1 MDAKNLIPLTIL
13 AGVSIAGASLSGCGF
28 KSDLSLPVPE
38 VNPGALLAPDAPND
52 ADVSQDKVIQEG
64 VDSLTEV
71 ADEPILLD
79 KVVEQA
85 SNAKILV
92 DPSQASPEA
101 SPEASTES
109 ASTESASS
117 AKARAAEEGV
127 PVDLSDLSTTIEKKP
142 ETQ

>member
-1 MDAKNLIPLTIL
+1 MDAKNLIPLTIV

-92 DPSQASPEA
+92 DPSQAS
-101 SPEASTES
+101 TES

>member
-1 MDAKNLIPLTIL
+1 MDAKNLIPLTIV

-92 DPSQASPEA
+92 DPSQAST
-101 SPEASTES
+101 EASTES
-109 ASTESASS
+109 ASIESASS

>member
-1 MDAKNLIPLTIL
+1 MDAKKLIPLTIV

-38 VNPGALLAPDAPND
+38 VNPGALLAPDAPKD
-52 ADVSQDKVIQEG
+52 AEVSQDKVIQEG
-64 VDSLTEV
+64 VESLTEV

-85 SNAKILV
+85 SNARILV

-101 SPEASTES
+101 STEASTES
-109 ASTESASS
+109 ANSEKDRSA
-117 AKARAAEEGV
+117 EDGV
-127 PVDLSDLSTTIEKKP
+127 PVDLSDLSTTLEKP

>member
-1 MDAKNLIPLTIL
+1 MDAKKLIPLTIV

-38 VNPGALLAPDAPND
+38 VNPGALLAPDAPKD
-52 ADVSQDKVIQEG
+52 AEVSQDKVIQEG
-64 VDSLTEV
+64 VESLTEV

-85 SNAKILV
+85 SNARILV

-101 SPEASTES
+101 STES
-109 ASTESASS
+109 ANSEKDRSA
-117 AKARAAEEGV
+117 EDGV
-127 PVDLSDLSTTIEKKP
+127 PVDLSDLSTTLEKP

>member
-1 MDAKNLIPLTIL
+1 MDAKNLIPLTIV

-92 DPSQASPEA
+92 DPSQAST
-101 SPEASTES
+101 EASTES

>member
-1 MDAKNLIPLTIL
+1 MDAKKLIPLTIV

-38 VNPGALLAPDAPND
+38 VNPGALLAPDAPKD
-52 ADVSQDKVIQEG
+52 AEVSQDKVIQEG
-64 VDSLTEV
+64 VESLTEV

-85 SNAKILV
+85 SNARILV

-101 SPEASTES
+101 SPEASTE
-109 ASTESASS
+109 ASTESANSEKDRS
-117 AKARAAEEGV
+117 AEDGV
-127 PVDLSDLSTTIEKKP
+127 PVDLSDLSTTLEKP

>member
-101 SPEASTES
+101 STES